1 VFYKAISIAKT
12 GVMKNK
18 YLKGSR
24 VSERK
29 FRMLLKLF
37 CEDLTATQIAHISGI
52 SRVTINSY
60 LKLIRMAIAQYCE
73 ENNPISIFNNHD
85 SLIQDFLNS
94 QPGNNTTSFGIYKT
108 PDGIFT
114 QLLYDVD
121 KATINEIVRSKRIN
135 GNAGV
140 WYDKLKQYNG
150 IADFNTHK
158 LIRITH
164 DALEMPKGKSQIDDI
179 DFFWGLIKGR
189 LTKFR
194 GMNNATLYL
203 HVKESEFRYNHRHN
217 DIFNMLSAILEQQP
231 LQFSKAS

>member
-85 SLIQDFLNS
+85 SVIQDFLNR
-94 QPGNNTTSFGIYKT
+94 QPEINSFGNYKT
-108 PDGIFT
+108 SNGIFT

-121 KATINEIVRSKRIN
+121 KATIHEIVRSKRVN

-164 DALEMPKGKSQIDDI
+164 DALEMPKGKSQIDEI